1 MSLISCSRGGV
12 AVTPATSGA
21 WGPSGTRPNTE
32 VVAPLYDFGGHGGK
46 DGTIGDIGGYAGLI
60 GSATALYGTA
70 PGGGDTSC
78 KWKYFTIA
86 ITGCGVV
93 YKLTPK
99 SGSSTYEETLL
110 HVFKGPPDDGAGLFG
125 SLFMSKNGEI
135 YGTTYEGGKN
145 NAGVIFKM
153 NASGSGYSV
162 IHNFGGAPDGA
173 YPWGGIIE
181 ANGILY
187 GVTTGGGTHQN
198 SACNQQGFGSSDKY
212 CGTLYSLNE
221 ATGAEKVLHNFGA
234 GTDDGIN
241 PFFPLTY
248 VNGVLY
254 GTTLLGLGKNAD
266 GTVFAVSPT
275 TRKERILSTPGLYV
289 APNSPVL
296 AINGILYGEAE
307 YSSGGS
313 CCWGAVFSLDISSGS
328 QHVLHDFQESN
339 YEDGYAPS
347 TGLLYRNGR
356 LYGSTIRG
364 GSSTEC
370 DETGSLAGCG
380 TIFSLELDGAGFS
393 VLASFSGGKGGE
405 FPEDKPL
412 YSGGL
417 LYGTTILGGTQNDG
431 TAFKVPL

>member
-1 MSLISCSRGGV
+1 
-12 AVTPATSGA
+12 VTPATSGA
-21 WGPSGTRPNTE
+21 WGPAGARPDTE

-46 DGTIGDIGGYAGLI
+46 DGTIGEIGGYAGLI
-60 GSATALYGTA
+60 GTATALYGTA
-70 PGGGDTSC
+70 PGGGDVSC
-78 KWKYFTIA
+78 TWKYFTIVV
-86 ITGCGVV
+86 TGCGVV

-99 SGSSTYEETLL
+99 SGSSKYEETLL
-110 HVFKGPPDDGAGLFG
+110 HVFKGPPGDGAGLFG

-135 YGTTYEGGKN
+135 YGTTYAGGKN

-153 NASGSGYSV
+153 SASGSGYSV
-162 IHNFGGAPDGA
+162 IYNFGGAPDGA

-181 ANGILY
+181 VNGILY

-198 SACNQQGFGSSDKY
+198 SACNQVGFGSPEKH

-241 PFFPLTY
+241 PLFPLKY

-254 GTTLLGLGKNAD
+254 GTTTLGLGTNATK

-275 TRKERILSTPGLYV
+275 TGKERILTELSSFAYPD
-289 APNSPVL
+289 SPL
-296 AINGILYGEAE
+296 IAINGILYGEAE
-307 YSSGGS
+307 ATSGQT
-313 CCWGAVFSLDISSGS
+313 CCAGVVFSLDISSGS
-328 QHVLHDFQESN
+328 QHVLHAFQKTTI
-339 YEDGYAPS
+339 EDGYFPS

-364 GSSTEC
+364 GSNTKC
-370 DETGSLAGCG
+370 DDTGTVAGCG
-380 TIFSLELDGAGFS
+380 TFFSLELDGAGFS